1 MKTMNNKRKKYETDM
16 NPFWAFEFDRD
27 NIVDSKDDDTTLA
40 KIFDSVTLQPPQLSL
55 ENYNSILKDT
65 QESQESQE
73 SHHLYCL
80 IEREF
85 LKSGEKIYKV
95 GKSVHLSQ
103 RMNSYPKG
111 STIISIFKVND
122 CHTTEK
128 ILLKRLDKELSF
140 RNAREIGRE
149 YYEAD
154 LTSLL
159 KIFIEVCMSDLWI

>member
-1 MKTMNNKRKKYETDM
+1 MNNKRKKYETDM

-27 NIVDSKDDDTTLA
+27 NIQDSKDDDTTIA
-40 KIFDSVTLQPPQLSL
+40 KILDSVTLQSPQLS
-55 ENYNSILKDT
+55 YGILKET
-65 QESQESQE
+65 QE

-111 STIISIFKVND
+111 SLIISIFKVND
-122 CHTTEK
+122 CHITEK
-128 ILLKRLDKELSF
+128 LLLKRLDQELSF
-140 RNAREIGRE
+140 RNAREIGRV

-154 LTSLL
+154 LPSLL
-159 KIFIEVCMSDLWI
+159 KIFIEVCMSNL

>member
-1 MKTMNNKRKKYETDM
+1 MRIPPLRK
-16 NPFWAFEFDRD
+16 F
-27 NIVDSKDDDTTLA
+27 
-40 KIFDSVTLQPPQLSL
+40 FDSVTLQPPQLSL

-65 QESQESQE
+65 QESQEYQESQE

-122 CHTTEK
+122 CHITEK
-128 ILLKRLDKELSF
+128 ILLKD
-140 RNAREIGRE
+140 
-149 YYEAD
+149 
-154 LTSLL
+154 
-159 KIFIEVCMSDLWI
+159 

>member
-1 MKTMNNKRKKYETDM
+1 MNNKRKKYETDM

-27 NIVDSKDDDTTLA
+27 KIADSKDDDTTLA
-40 KIFDSVTLQPPQLSL
+40 EILDSVTLKPPELS
-55 ENYNSILKDT
+55 YNVLK
-65 QESQESQE
+65 ESQESQE

-85 LKSGEKIYKV
+85 IKSGEKIYKV

-111 STIISIFKVND
+111 SVIISIFKVND
-122 CHTTEK
+122 CHMTEK
-128 ILLKRLDKELSF
+128 LLLKRLDQELSF

>member
-1 MKTMNNKRKKYETDM
+1 MKRRKYEMDM

-27 NIVDSKDDDTTLA
+27 SVDKIDDDNILA
-40 KIFDSVTLQPPQLSL
+40 KVFDSVTLQPSSPS
-55 ENYNSILKDT
+55 SPITPIL
-65 QESQESQE
+65 QEE

-80 IEREF
+80 MEREF
-85 LKSGEKIYKV
+85 IKSGEKIYKI

-103 RMNSYPKG
+103 RMKSYPKG
-111 STIISIFKVND
+111 SQIISIFKVND
-122 CHTTEK
+122 CHITEK
-128 ILLKRLDKELSF
+128 LLLKRLDQESSF

-159 KIFIEVCMSDLWI
+159 KIFIEVCMSDICLI